1 MRARLIGIELLT
13 IEPIDR
19 TALSASSDGVSL
31 EPSSNIPRGAAIV
44 VPAQLDEVDTNRRRP
59 SQGGA
64 KIAGVYDVTMLVSDL
79 ERLGYNPKDGDLV
92 TTITDRRGQHSR
104 TVHLYLQGVHRSGKD
119 STAPR
124 GQLVV
129 GSLGNRAAS
138 RVQDEG
144 I

>member
-1 MRARLIGIELLT
+1 MPARLIGPELLT

-19 TALSASSDGVSL
+19 AATSTDPLSL
-31 EPSSNIPRGAAIV
+31 EATPAIARKASV
-44 VPAQLDEVDTNRRRP
+44 VVRAQLDEVDTNRRRP

-64 KIAGVYDVTMLVSDL
+64 KLTGQYDVTFLAVDL
-79 ERLGYNPKDGDLV
+79 ARLGYEPADGDLI
-92 TTITDRRGQHSR
+92 TTITDIRGNNAR
-104 TVHLYLQGVHRSGKD
+104 TVHLYMQGMHRSGKD

-129 GSLGNRAAS
+129 GQLGNRPAS
-138 RVQDEG
+138 RTQDEG